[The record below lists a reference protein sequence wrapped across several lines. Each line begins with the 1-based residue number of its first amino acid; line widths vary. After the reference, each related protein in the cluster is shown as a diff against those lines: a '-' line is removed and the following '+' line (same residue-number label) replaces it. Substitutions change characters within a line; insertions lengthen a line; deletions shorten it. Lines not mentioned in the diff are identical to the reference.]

1 MVSATAARNARST
14 VVQTL
19 PAGWAAAAHGP
30 YGLEDCSQ
38 TMGERSLPQL
48 ATQETIRRFLEL
60 VELVD
65 RVA

>member
-1 MVSATAARNARST
+1 
-14 VVQTL
+14 
-19 PAGWAAAAHGP
+19 
-30 YGLEDCSQ
+30 
-38 TMGERSLPQL
+38 MGDRSLPQL

>member
-1 MVSATAARNARST
+1 
-14 VVQTL
+14 
-19 PAGWAAAAHGP
+19 
-30 YGLEDCSQ
+30 
-38 TMGERSLPQL
+38 MGERSLPQL